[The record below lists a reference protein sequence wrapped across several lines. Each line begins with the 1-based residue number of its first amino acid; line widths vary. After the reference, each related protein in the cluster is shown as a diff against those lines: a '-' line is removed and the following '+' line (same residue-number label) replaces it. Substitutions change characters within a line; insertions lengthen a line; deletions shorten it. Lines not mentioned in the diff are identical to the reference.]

1 MIASGPCV
9 TDPST
14 YQDALAILDGYAL
27 MDAIPP
33 VIRERIKA
41 GLLGQVPETPKK
53 DDPIF
58 ASIKNV
64 IIASNYQA
72 AQAAIDQA

>member
-1 MIASGPCV
+1 
-9 TDPST
+9 
-14 YQDALAILDGYAL
+14 

-33 VIRERIKA
+33 VIRELIKA

-58 ASIKNV
+58 ASVKNV

-72 AQAAIDQA
+72 AQAAIDQARSEGWTALLLTTFYRVRPGR